1 MTALDLTMGYY
12 TIRFSLTSIEMTT
25 IVPEF
30 GKFRYNH
37 LLVSICTSG
46 DIFQTKVDNLISDI
60 EGVKT
65 YIKYVLVLINES
77 FSKAY
82 RKLSIIFGILQ
93 AAGLKFDTPM

>member
-1 MTALDLTMGYY
+1 M
-12 TIRFSLTSIEMTT
+12 
-25 IVPEF
+25 IVTEF
-30 GKFRYNH
+30 GKLRYNS
-37 LLVSICTSG
+37 LPVGMCASG

-82 RKLSIIFGILQ
+82 RKTEYNFWYIASCRLKIRYSYVSFGV
-93 AAGLKFDTPM
+93 K